1 VTYQSINDPKHWR
14 ARATEMRALAE
25 QMKDIES
32 RSIMLKLASDYDRLA
47 DRAEERAK
55 VSVSAPS
62 PIRE

>member
-1 VTYQSINDPKHWR
+1 
-14 ARATEMRALAE
+14 MRALAE